1 MLDIKWIRENPVQ
14 FDDAM
19 QKRGAA
25 FKSSDI
31 LTLDEEKRKK
41 TFLIQEKQAEKN
53 RISRQISAEM
63 CRRPEGREPLTQK
76 EDEISRLMN
85 ESKKVNQELVL
96 LENDF
101 SVDEK
106 LNELLATIPNVPHDS
121 VPVGSDENH
130 NVEIEKFGEPR
141 KFSFTPKAHD
151 EIGEALGMLDFE
163 QSALMSGA
171 RFSTLSGGLAQ
182 LERALSNFM
191 LDVALE
197 NNYREVS
204 PPNLVKSE
212 AMRFSGQL
220 PKFAEEAFSTSDGYW
235 LIPTSEVSLVNLV
248 AKKTLSE
255 SELPL
260 RFTAYTPCF
269 RREAGSAGKDTKGLI
284 RQHQFKK
291 VELVSITTAE
301 ASEAEHERMTN
312 VSCDILRRLELPF
325 RKILLCSG
333 DMGFCAQ
340 KTYDLEVWLPSQKK
354 YREISSCSNC
364 GDFQARRAS
373 IKYKTKEGKTHFA
386 HTLNGSSLAVGRTL
400 LAILENYQNE
410 DGSVNVPEVLT
421 RYLGANVISLKA
433 RID

>member
-1 MLDIKWIRENPVQ
+1 MLDIKWIRENPEK
-14 FDDAM
+14 FDAAM
-19 QKRGAA
+19 QKRSNDTRALELVTMYNE
-25 FKSSDI
+25 KNKI
-31 LTLDEEKRKK
+31 LTEQQATQGLRNSIAGQIAKAKKNGESFDSLMHEAKKINEKLENLDEKMYKILGDDLDK
-41 TFLIQEKQAEKN
+41 LSDK
-53 RISRQISAEM
+53 
-63 CRRPEGREPLTQK
+63 
-76 EDEISRLMN
+76 
-85 ESKKVNQELVL
+85 L
-96 LENDF
+96 LE
-101 SVDEK
+101 
-106 LNELLATIPNVPHDS
+106 IPNIPHDS

-151 EIGEALGMLDFE
+151 EIGEALRMLDFE

-291 VELVSITTAE
+291 VELVSITSAE

-312 VSCDILRRLELPF
+312 ISCEILRRLELPF

-373 IKYKTKEGKTHFA
+373 IKYKTKEGKTHFV
-386 HTLNGSSLAVGRTL
+386 HTLNGSALAVGRTL

-421 RYLGANVISLKA
+421 RYLGVKVISLKA